1 MDWVTSIVTAAKGQD
16 KSDLVVSASRDKS
29 IIIWAFTESNT
40 DEFSGFPKK
49 ALTGHSHF
57 ITDLAISN
65 EGKYLLSASWD
76 HDIRL
81 WDLEPKENKTEIS
94 SKRFVGNEKE
104 VFTVAFSPDNR

>member
-1 MDWVTSIVTAAKGQD
+1 M
-16 KSDLVVSASRDKS
+16 VVSGSRDKS
-29 IIIWAFTESNT
+29 IIIWKFVESTT
-40 DEFSGFPKK
+40 DEFAGFPKK

-57 ITDLAISN
+57 VTDLAISN
-65 EGKYLLSASWD
+65 EGKYLLSSSWD

-81 WDLEPKENKTEIS
+81 WDLTSGVS